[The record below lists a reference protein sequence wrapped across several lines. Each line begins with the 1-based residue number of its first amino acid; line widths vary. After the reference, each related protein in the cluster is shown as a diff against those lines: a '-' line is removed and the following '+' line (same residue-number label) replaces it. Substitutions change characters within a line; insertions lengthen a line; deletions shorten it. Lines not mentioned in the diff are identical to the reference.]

1 MTYKNILSYILKVY
15 TLALFMFCLMYAS
28 CLGGPSEPNAAR
40 LARILAAAGPAE
52 SPGDR
57 IVALSRQF
65 LGTPYAADTL
75 VGGPGEAE
83 LLVINL
89 EGFDCFTLLDTVEAL
104 RRSASADDFPA
115 RLRSVRYRHATVAY
129 QERRHFFSDWVAD
142 GEGPLSDV
150 TQQIGQGRAKLAT
163 KQLNLRDDGALWLAG
178 IPVSRRDIFYIPV
191 ELIDQQLLTALQPG
205 DYVGI
210 YSRQGGLDVSHTGLV
225 VKDTDRI
232 MLRHASSRRGVDQVV
247 DEELFT
253 YLQGKPGLLVY
264 RVKQ

>member
-1 MTYKNILSYILKVY
+1 MKHKHMFIYILKVY
-15 TLALFMFCLMYAS
+15 TLALFIICLMYAS
-28 CLGGPSEPNAAR
+28 CLGGPPEPNAVR
-40 LARILAAAGPAE
+40 LARILAAAGSVE

-83 LLVINL
+83 RLVINL
-89 EGFDCFTLLDTVEAL
+89 DGFDCFTLLDTVEAL

-115 RLRSVRYRHATVAY
+115 QLRSVRYRHARVAY

-150 TQQIGQGRAKLAT
+150 TQQVGQGRAMVAT
-163 KQLNLRDDGALWLAG
+163 KQLNLRGDGSLLLGG
-178 IPVSRRDIFYIPV
+178 IPVSRRDIFYIPA
-191 ELIDQQLLTALQPG
+191 EMIDQQLLMALQPG

-210 YSRQGGLDVSHTGLV
+210 YSRQDGLDVSHTGLI
-225 VKDTDRI
+225 VKETDRI

-264 RVKQ
+264 RVKP